1 MPSITGLT
9 QQQVALLDT
18 MWSIEGYDEYMAWKR
33 TQPNPLEIDTLETLI
48 LLAEIDEVVDT
59 GGGADVGGLLL
70 RYRG

>member
-1 MPSITGLT
+1 
-9 QQQVALLDT
+9 

>member
-1 MPSITGLT
+1 
-9 QQQVALLDT
+9 

-33 TQPNPLEIDTLETLI
+33 AQPNPLEIDTLETLI

-59 GGGADVGGLLL
+59 GGGAPVGGLLD

>member
-33 TQPNPLEIDTLETLI
+33 AQPNPLEIDTLETLI

-59 GGGADVGGLLL
+59 GGGASVGGLLD